1 MSVAF
6 SRTLRS
12 VNVDQYRA
20 SIVGILLTS
29 VLIAIWIGWLL
40 LARVSVY
47 AVSDAARLEAER
59 AIHPVQPLH
68 TGRITT
74 NHLILG
80 QEVKRGDVLIELDAT
95 VQHLQLVEE
104 RTQSDAA
111 TAELERLQ
119 QAIAAEYGASQEEQK
134 AAEIGIQE
142 ARAKLRE
149 AEAVAS
155 YAVLDADRKSKLH
168 DAGLLSELDFA
179 HSTAE
184 AQKQRAAVESLQL
197 AVSRQD
203 REQRAHLNERRSR
216 IEALRRDASRLEG
229 LKTKSGA
236 TVDRLQTEM
245 DLRRIV
251 APIDGKIGEVLT
263 TLRVG
268 SVVSAGERL
277 GAIIPSGKLK
287 VVAQFPP
294 ATALGRIR
302 NGQPARV
309 RFEGFPWTQYGTLS
323 ATVVNVANEVR
334 DGYVRVELSPSPGCR
349 IPLEH
354 GLPGATEI
362 EVERLSPLTLLL
374 RTAGRT
380 FAPQQREPKSRQ
392 DSPQAVEGQSR

>member
-20 SIVGILLTS
+20 SIIGILLTS

-59 AIHPVQPLH
+59 AIHPLQSLH

-74 NHLILG
+74 NHLVLG

-111 TAELERLQ
+111 SAELERLRE
-119 QAIAAEYGASQEEQK
+119 AIAAEYEASQEERK

-142 ARAKLRE
+142 ARARLRE

-168 DAGLLSELDFA
+168 DAGLLSDLDFA
-179 HSTAE
+179 HTSSE
-184 AQKQRAAVESLQL
+184 AKKQRAAVESLQL
-197 AVSRQD
+197 AVSRQGG
-203 REQRAHLNERRSR
+203 EQRTHMNERRSR

-287 VVAQFPP
+287 VVAQFLP

-302 NGQPARV
+302 KGQPARV

-323 ATVVNVANEVR
+323 ATVANVANEVR
-334 DGYVRVELSPSPGCR
+334 DKYVRVELSPSPGCR

-354 GLPGATEI
+354 GMPGATEI
-362 EVERLSPLTLLL
+362 EVERLSPMTLLL
-374 RTAGRT
+374 RTAGQT
-380 FAPQQREPKSRQ
+380 FAPQKREPTSQQ
-392 DSPQAVEGQSR
+392 DSPQAAEGQSR